1 MIFKQSQ
8 IAGRRTRNGQVQVR
22 NYVHTYNG
30 IGVGDVRYLNILTW
44 FRGFQDKPLYLVV
57 FSLYPSLFWELR
69 NKKLRKITILTQKP
83 RSPVRVLIHV
93 YQTWPIIMIIVN
105 LIHTRDIALVNLHIT

>member
-57 FSLYPSLFWELR
+57 FSLYPSLFWELKGKGDF
-69 NKKLRKITILTQKP
+69 KKLAILTRKP
-83 RSPVRVLIHV
+83 RIDVRILIHR
-93 YQTWPIIMIIVN
+93 TWPIEEARKQKPTSF
-105 LIHTRDIALVNLHIT
+105 L